1 VKELIKRIKGK
12 MQDREYWLG
21 ATSGDNKILY
31 FNTPIGEKP
40 NFTCEVYIK
49 SENDV
54 EFKFKYLT
62 KRCVVLSTDCI
73 GSFFSDEQFQ
83 RFECDFWN
91 LATTLYN
98 FEHEDKGE

>member
-1 VKELIKRIKGK
+1 MKELIKRIKDK
-12 MQDREYWLG
+12 MKDRDYWLS
-21 ATSGDNKILY
+21 ATNGDNSVLY

-49 SENDV
+49 SETDIQ
-54 EFKFKYLT
+54 FKFKYLT
-62 KRCVVLSTDCI
+62 QKCTLLITNSI
-73 GSFFSDEQFQ
+73 GCFFSDLQFQ
-83 RFECDFWN
+83 RFETDFYN